1 MSLDVVEMF
10 KAAFAE
16 WSEDKASRLAA
27 ALSYYSA
34 ISLAPLLI
42 VLVGIAGLFFGRE
55 AAAGHIAVQI
65 RGLVGQESAKVIQDI
80 IASANKPATGIVSA
94 VVGTVILMLGA
105 SGVFGALQDG
115 LNTVWEVKPKPGR
128 GLIGILKD
136 RFLSLTMVLGVGFL
150 LLISLAL
157 SAALAALG
165 KYVAGILP
173 LPPLVLE
180 IMNFFISFGVI
191 TLLFA
196 LMFKVLP
203 DVEIAW
209 NDVWIGAGITALMF
223 TIGKV
228 LIGLYLG
235 RSAVGTAYG
244 AAGSLVVILIW
255 IYYSAQ
261 ILFFGAELTQVYT
274 NRFGSRIRPDKDA
287 VPVTKDARA
296 EQGLSAA

>member
-1 MSLDVVEMF
+1 MRWVIEMF

-42 VLVGIAGLFFGRE
+42 VLLSIAGLVFGRE
-55 AAAGHIAVQI
+55 AASGHIAGQVQ
-65 RGLVGQESAKVIQDI
+65 GLVGQDRAQVIEDI
-80 IASANKPATGIVSA
+80 IANANKPATGVVSG
-94 VVGTVILMLGA
+94 VVGTIILLLGA
-105 SGVFGALQDG
+105 AGVFGALQDG
-115 LNTVWEVKPKPGR
+115 LNTVWEVEPKPGR
-128 GLIGILKD
+128 GVVGILKD

-150 LLISLAL
+150 LLVSLVL
-157 SAALAALG
+157 SAALALLG
-165 KYVAGILP
+165 KYFAGVLP
-173 LPPLVLE
+173 LHPLVLE
-180 IMNFFISFGVI
+180 VMNFVLSFGVI

-196 LMFKVLP
+196 LMFKILP

-209 NDVWIGAGITALMF
+209 SDVWIGAAITALLF

-235 RSAVGTAYG
+235 RSTIGTTYG

-274 NRFGSRIRPDKDA
+274 NKYGSKIRPSKDA
-287 VPVTKDARA
+287 VEVTRNTRA
-296 EQGLSAA
+296 EQGLSTS